1 MGQTRW
7 DSKLFWPNQRDD
19 FKRNKIK
26 VGLDKILT
34 RDFFR
39 EPKVLKFQIF
49 KDSIVHIK
57 YIKRNMHMFM
67 FKTSKEICT

>member
-34 RDFFR
+34 RDFVQRAKGF
-39 EPKVLKFQIF
+39 KISIFQRQHCVYKIYQE
-49 KDSIVHIK
+49 KHAHV
-57 YIKRNMHMFM
+57 YV
-67 FKTSKEICT
+67 